1 MSENCYILKLPDE
14 LLFFLAELLNGKDVI
29 CFSLACRRFSMV
41 CRRLRYNLNPLIKHF
56 KLFMNLFVFVENFIW
71 KIVGELEYQLKISNH
86 ISLSVLI
93 LSWLK
98 NVTLIIAI
106 GFQLL
111 SCKTFSEN
119 VAIWKCFIYLKQ
131 DWIAAI

>member
-93 LSWLK
+93 LS
-98 NVTLIIAI
+98 
-106 GFQLL
+106 
-111 SCKTFSEN
+111 
-119 VAIWKCFIYLKQ
+119 
-131 DWIAAI
+131 